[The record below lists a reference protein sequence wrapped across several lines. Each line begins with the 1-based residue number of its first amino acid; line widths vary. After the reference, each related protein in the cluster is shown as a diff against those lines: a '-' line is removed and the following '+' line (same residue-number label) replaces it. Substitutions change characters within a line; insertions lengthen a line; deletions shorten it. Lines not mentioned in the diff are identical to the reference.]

1 MFRMWGKIWKD
12 NHLVK
17 DTVICQTDYSMSR
30 TSMVFQSLD
39 DICYEF
45 DLGKPI
51 WLSSNINDFKRHA
64 KTRFTKDSF
73 IEQIDFDYLEIE
85 VIEEQKGK
93 KGDASV
99 KWKRLSFFVR
109 WMDCRRP
116 HIAQMTASQSDSGTF
131 SGQILLQNI
140 SDQLYLLRF

>member
-1 MFRMWGKIWKD
+1 MNGFTEKQKSLILVNYNQLFRMFTTSKCNPKGEKIYVPYVGKIWKD
-12 NHLVK
+12 NHLIR

-30 TSMVFQSLD
+30 TNMVFQSLD

-85 VIEEQKGK
+85 VIEE
-93 KGDASV
+93 
-99 KWKRLSFFVR
+99 
-109 WMDCRRP
+109 
-116 HIAQMTASQSDSGTF
+116 
-131 SGQILLQNI
+131 
-140 SDQLYLLRF
+140 

>member
-1 MFRMWGKIWKD
+1 MFRMWGKIFHE
-12 NHLVK
+12 NHMLK
-17 DTVICQTDYSMSR
+17 DTVICIDSDLNR
-30 TSMVFQSLD
+30 TRKVYQAFE

-85 VIEEQKGK
+85 VIEE
-93 KGDASV
+93 
-99 KWKRLSFFVR
+99 
-109 WMDCRRP
+109 
-116 HIAQMTASQSDSGTF
+116 
-131 SGQILLQNI
+131 
-140 SDQLYLLRF
+140 

>member
-12 NHLVK
+12 NHLIR

-51 WLSSNINDFKRHA
+51 WLSSNIN
-64 KTRFTKDSF
+64 SF

-85 VIEEQKGK
+85 VIEE
-93 KGDASV
+93 
-99 KWKRLSFFVR
+99 
-109 WMDCRRP
+109 
-116 HIAQMTASQSDSGTF
+116 
-131 SGQILLQNI
+131 
-140 SDQLYLLRF
+140 

>member
-12 NHLVK
+12 NHLIR
-17 DTVICQTDYSMSR
+17 DTVICQADYSMSR

-45 DLGKPI
+45 DLGKPM

-73 IEQIDFDYLEIE
+73 IEQIDFDYLETLPF
-85 VIEEQKGK
+85 V
-93 KGDASV
+93 
-99 KWKRLSFFVR
+99 VR
-109 WMDCRRP
+109 WIFCCYS
-116 HIAQMTASQSDSGTF
+116 HFTQTAAGCSPCF
-131 SGQILLQNI
+131 SGQILL
-140 SDQLYLLRF
+140 

>member
-1 MFRMWGKIWKD
+1 MQSERREDICSVCGEKSGKTTIW
-12 NHLVK
+12 

-30 TSMVFQSLD
+30 TNMVFQSLD

-85 VIEEQKGK
+85 VIEE
-93 KGDASV
+93 
-99 KWKRLSFFVR
+99 
-109 WMDCRRP
+109 
-116 HIAQMTASQSDSGTF
+116 
-131 SGQILLQNI
+131 
-140 SDQLYLLRF
+140 